1 MLEDCSPPLHSSA
14 RRWCFSQRHRFKP
27 KRRCQNKCTEQAKP
41 SIRHHFASRCLAQLF
56 GCSLNF
62 LIQASSALRNIA
74 QDRCQEQATSI
85 HCAIR
90 AGHSGPLKCL
100 NREHLCC
107 GEPAFVRTVRIC
119 AVKIRR
125 GGHRTPSDNI
135 RHAWFDAAARG
146 LARGRAR
153 GRPKASSARAAAA
166 ATRCKKELRE
176 ASTAPIAAKHQSKRY

>member
-90 AGHSGPLKCL
+90 AGHSGATKVLKSRAFVL
-100 NREHLCC
+100 WRAGFYTHRAHLCC
-107 GEPAFVRTVRIC
+107 KNTTWRPQDSFRQHPARVVRRS
-119 AVKIRR
+119 
-125 GGHRTPSDNI
+125 GS
-135 RHAWFDAAARG
+135 
-146 LARGRAR
+146 RAR
-153 GRPKASSARAAAA
+153 QGPS
-166 ATRCKKELRE
+166 
-176 ASTAPIAAKHQSKRY
+176 